1 MAYWLILKGVQS
13 MYAFQNWKI
22 EVQGFYHL
30 SGNILKHTQHLGLS
44 QSYNQQEEFV
54 LHIRM
59 LPALAFLPA
68 GDVIQEFEDLLD
80 TIRAL

>member
-30 SGNILKHTQHLGLS
+30 SGNILKHTQSGFIPEL
-44 QSYNQQEEFV
+44 
-54 LHIRM
+54 
-59 LPALAFLPA
+59 
-68 GDVIQEFEDLLD
+68 
-80 TIRAL
+80 